1 MLEFYVEVHDEVS
14 CIFFLCLPLP
24 LKSSEKGKFQR
35 SLSFARKSSS
45 PQQSLKTS
53 FHFAFGSSIFDLLT
67 QLTLRRAAA
76 GEEGCGD
83 VAALRRPPLRKQT
96 LCKDYWLT
104 FKVVGKLVSTI
115 NLFWLG
121 GLFVVRHASSFFLCP
136 KKQTPG
142 STNRKPFKNTLEI
155 TIDFRMCMC
164 LTFGS

>member
-14 CIFFLCLPLP
+14 CIFFLCLPLQ

-67 QLTLRRAAA
+67 QLTLWWAAA
-76 GEEGCGD
+76 GAQRRGD

-96 LCKDYWLT
+96 PCKDYWLT

-115 NLFWLG
+115 NLFGWGACMSWDTQVPFFSAPRNSRVTYLG
-121 GLFVVRHASSFFLCP
+121 LW
-136 KKQTPG
+136 
-142 STNRKPFKNTLEI
+142 TLYCWWIVE
-155 TIDFRMCMC
+155 
-164 LTFGS
+164 L

>member
-67 QLTLRRAAA
+67 QLTLRWAAA
-76 GEEGCGD
+76 GAQRRGD

-96 LCKDYWLT
+96 PRKDYWLT

-115 NLFWLG
+115 NLFGWGTCLSWDTQVPFFSAQETGEWHIWGSGRFIVG
-121 GLFVVRHASSFFLCP
+121 G
-136 KKQTPG
+136 
-142 STNRKPFKNTLEI
+142 
-155 TIDFRMCMC
+155 
-164 LTFGS
+164 

>member
-1 MLEFYVEVHDEVS
+1 MHDEVS
-14 CIFFLCLPLP
+14 CIFFLCLPLQ

-67 QLTLRRAAA
+67 QLTLRWAAA
-76 GEEGCGD
+76 GAQRRGD

-96 LCKDYWLT
+96 PRKDYWLT

-136 KKQTPG
+136 KKQASDIFGALNTCHHKWNENK
-142 STNRKPFKNTLEI
+142 SNYNRNKYQSHCA
-155 TIDFRMCMC
+155 IDA
-164 LTFGS
+164 